1 MIHFFPF
8 NCFPPRVL
16 RLNNNEPPLT
26 YSRFQEIVSIIGPPE
41 HPVAPVTAQDVEG
54 VDMAIASDHYEKY
67 GIPSLEELGKSL
79 GKIWEGFSPDI
90 GLVQWAVLIQ
100 LSIELL

>member
-1 MIHFFPF
+1 MYCILHVKIWYDSEVETWFS
-8 NCFPPRVL
+8 C
-16 RLNNNEPPLT
+16 
-26 YSRFQEIVSIIGPPE
+26 
-41 HPVAPVTAQDVEG
+41 PVTAQDVEG